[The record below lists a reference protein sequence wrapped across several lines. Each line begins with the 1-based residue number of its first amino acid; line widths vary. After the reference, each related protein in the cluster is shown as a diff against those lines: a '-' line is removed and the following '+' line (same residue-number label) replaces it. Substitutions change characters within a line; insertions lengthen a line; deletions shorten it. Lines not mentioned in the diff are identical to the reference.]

1 MLLSQ
6 GFSIGAD
13 GELLLPEDGS
23 PRMEIDSGLIPHCP
37 DDGLEMAPNLR
48 SDDTFVE
55 DDGWHE
61 AAGRYADFLAVHGI
75 KATGFFT
82 EDGIAETNR
91 SYGGRVLF
99 LELGVG
105 RNTPGIIKY
114 PFWQMTFGTENA
126 RYACVSLN
134 DAYAPPEIR
143 ERSVCIDGDLRETI
157 EALARN

>member
-1 MLLSQ
+1 MREMLLSQ

-61 AAGRYADFLAVHGI
+61 AAGRYADFLAVHGMFQFTPLAG
-75 KATGFFT
+75 ATSDNT
-82 EDGIAETNR
+82 ETSA
-91 SYGGRVLF
+91 
-99 LELGVG
+99 
-105 RNTPGIIKY
+105 
-114 PFWQMTFGTENA
+114 
-126 RYACVSLN
+126 
-134 DAYAPPEIR
+134 EIR
-143 ERSVCIDGDLRETI
+143 NS
-157 EALARN
+157 A